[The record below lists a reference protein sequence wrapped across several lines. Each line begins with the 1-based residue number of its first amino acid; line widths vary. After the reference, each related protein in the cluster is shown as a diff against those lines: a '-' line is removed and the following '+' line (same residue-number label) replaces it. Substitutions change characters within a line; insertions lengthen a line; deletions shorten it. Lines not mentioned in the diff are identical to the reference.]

1 MRISVFPDVP
11 YENPI
16 VIAGDIIKELENLG
30 VEVILKSEDKRFF
43 EKFDKVTFLPYE
55 TAVENCDVVI
65 AVGGDGTVIRHS
77 ALAAIKG
84 KPILGIN
91 AGRLG
96 FLSGLEKGE
105 KKLLKELVQGKYT
118 CESRMLLRAQIIN
131 CGKVIYDNY
140 CLNDVVVR
148 SAGTRMVDMQV
159 LSGEKKI
166 GVYRGDGII
175 FATPTGSTAYSLSAG
190 GPVVDPGLECM
201 IMTPVCAHSLSVRSI
216 IFGSD
221 KELQVYCGD
230 REKDDLVITL
240 DGKSPV
246 TADENSFINIKKA
259 DISVDFI
266 TLKRENFY
274 EVLNQKMIE
283 RNF

>member
-216 IFGSD
+216 IFDSD

-240 DGKSPV
+240 DGNSPV

>member
-1 MRISVFPDVP
+1 M
-11 YENPI
+11 
-16 VIAGDIIKELENLG
+16 
-30 VEVILKSEDKRFF
+30 
-43 EKFDKVTFLPYE
+43 
-55 TAVENCDVVI
+55 
-65 AVGGDGTVIRHS
+65 
-77 ALAAIKG
+77 
-84 KPILGIN
+84 
-91 AGRLG
+91 
-96 FLSGLEKGE
+96 
-105 KKLLKELVQGKYT
+105 QGKYT

-240 DGKSPV
+240 DGNSPV